1 MISRQTNTQVL
12 KLLPKQREF
21 MEDVTPELLYSGAFG
36 AGKTKILCEK
46 AYFLSIY
53 YPNNFGLIVRKT
65 MKSLRHTTLRTL
77 LKGTG
82 GQPVIPPNAI
92 ANYNKSDNLI
102 TLTNGSE
109 IIYGGLDDPVKWG
122 SLEVGWI
129 AIDEA
134 VEINEDD
141 YTMLLGRLRQANIPM
156 RQIFMATNPGAPSH
170 FLYKKFYQDQP
181 ISKKDGSPLT
191 KVIESNALQNT
202 FNPEDYIL
210 RLDNFK
216 GVYRDRFV
224 LGKWAAFE
232 GLVYPV
238 FDPTRHVID
247 PFSIPDD
254 WRRVCV
260 IDFGYTN
267 PFVCQW
273 YTIDHDGTAYMYREI
288 YMSHELV
295 ENHARQIKKL
305 SKGEN
310 IDVTYAD
317 HDAGDR
323 ATLQKYG
330 IPTQAAIKRVS
341 PGIQEVYSNLT
352 FDERGK
358 ARIYFFKNALVE
370 ADQHLIINKKPTCT
384 VDEFGGYAW
393 KDKSTKEEPIKEND
407 HGMDCIRY
415 FIYSELE
422 FDNVVGLSETFDG
435 YFS

>member
-1 MISRQTNTQVL
+1 MISQQTNTQTL
-12 KLLPKQREF
+12 NLLPKQREF

-46 AYFLSIY
+46 AYFFSIF

-65 MKSLRHTTLRTL
+65 MNSLRHTTLRTL

-82 GQPVIPPNAI
+82 GLPVIPPNAI
-92 ANYNKSDNLI
+92 ANYNKSNNLI
-102 TLTNGSE
+102 TLVNGSE
-109 IIYGGLDDPVKWG
+109 IIYGGLDDPVKWA

-141 YTMLLGRLRQANIPM
+141 YTMLLGRLRQANVPI

-170 FLYKKFYQDQP
+170 FLYKKFYQEQP
-181 ISKKDGSPLT
+181 VSKIDGSPLT
-191 KVIESNALQNT
+191 KVLESNALQNT
-202 FNPEDYIL
+202 FNPADYIL
-210 RLDNFK
+210 RLDEFK

-224 LGKWAAFE
+224 LGKWTAFE

-247 PFSIPDD
+247 PFTIPDD
-254 WRRVCV
+254 WRRVRV

-273 YTIDHDGTAYMYREI
+273 WAIDHDSTAYMYREI
-288 YMSHELV
+288 YMSHKLV
-295 ENHARQIKKL
+295 EDHARQIKKL
-305 SKGEN
+305 SGTES

-323 ATLQKYG
+323 ATLQRHG
-330 IPTQAAIKRVS
+330 ISTMAAKKSVS
-341 PGIQEVYSNLT
+341 PGIQEVYSKLS

-358 ARIYFFKNALVE
+358 AKLYFFKNALVE
-370 ADQHLIINKKPTCT
+370 ADQHLIITKKPTCT
-384 VDEFGGYAW
+384 VDEFGGYVW
-393 KDKSTKEEPIKEND
+393 KDKGTKEEPAKEND
-407 HGMDCIRY
+407 HGADCTRY
-415 FIYSELE
+415 FCYSELE
-422 FDNVVGLSETFDG
+422 FEGVVTLSEEFSG
-435 YFS
+435 YFN